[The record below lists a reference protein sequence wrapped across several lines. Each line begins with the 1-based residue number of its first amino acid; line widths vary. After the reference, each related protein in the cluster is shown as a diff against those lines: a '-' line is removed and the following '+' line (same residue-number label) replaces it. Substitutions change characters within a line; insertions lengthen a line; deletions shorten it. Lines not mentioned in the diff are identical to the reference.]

1 MPDEAD
7 RSDAQRLRILHIEDS
22 EADSLLVQQM
32 LVREGL
38 QCEVE
43 RVETREQLEESLR
56 SKSFDLI
63 LADCKLPRF
72 SGLEAL
78 SLSRTLYPNLPFVFV
93 SGTIGEETAIESVRN
108 GATDYV
114 LKDRLS
120 RLVPAVMRALSDA
133 KNRASFQDM
142 EKRLREAQRLEAIGT
157 LAGGVAHDFNNLLT
171 IISGNASLLKLI
183 SDQPARVAAVAETI
197 DRAVQR
203 GSELVRGLLVFARQG
218 QTNLVSI
225 DIAKQVHD
233 TVGMLQATFPENIAI
248 VEEYDSNMPEI
259 LADPAQIDRI
269 FINLL
274 ANARDAMPN
283 GGTITIAASAVQAG
297 PFPDQPKEVAK
308 DYLRIEVTDTGIGI
322 EESVRQHIFEPFF
335 TTKSSGKGTGL
346 GLPVVYGLMQ
356 SHQGFVDVK
365 SEPGVGT
372 AFTLFFPVPSPGE
385 SVAVDRGE
393 PLPIHSSGSETILV
407 VEDES
412 DVAKFL
418 ETLFGLSGYQV
429 LLARESREALELFS
443 VRQEEIRLVFS
454 DVDLAKVDG
463 FALCTRLKELKPDL
477 KVILT
482 SGHIDRSIEQ
492 RQKQYGI
499 DAFVPKPYNPQELVR
514 RVRATLDRPQEH

>member
-7 RSDAQRLRILHIEDS
+7 RNTVQRLRILHIEDS
-22 EADSLLVQQM
+22 EADSLLVQQR
-32 LVREGL
+32 LLREGMDC
-38 QCEVE
+38 QVE
-43 RVETREQLEESLR
+43 RVETREQFEQALR
-56 SKSFDLI
+56 NIPFDLI

-78 SLSRTLYPNLPFVFV
+78 SLAKSMHPNIPFVFV
-93 SGTIGEETAIESVRN
+93 SGTIGEEAAIESLRN

-120 RLVPAVMRALSDA
+120 RLVPAVMRALTDT
-133 KNRASFQDM
+133 KNRANYEQM
-142 EKRLREAQRLEAIGT
+142 EKQLREAQRLEAIGT

-171 IISGNASLLKLI
+171 IISGNISLLKMA
-183 SDQPARVAAVAETI
+183 SDQPTRVLAVAETI
-197 DRAVQR
+197 DRAVLR

-218 QTNLVSI
+218 QTRLTLT
-225 DIAKQVHD
+225 DIAKQLHD
-233 TVGMLQATFPENIAI
+233 TVGMLQATLPENITI
-248 VEEYDSNMPEI
+248 SQRYPPNLPEI
-259 LADPAQIDRI
+259 LADPAQIERI

-274 ANARDAMPN
+274 TNARDAMPD
-283 GGTITIAASAVQAG
+283 GGTITITIETVLAG

-308 DYLRIEVTDTGIGI
+308 EYLKIEVTDTGVGM

-335 TTKSSGKGTGL
+335 TTKPSGKGTGL

-356 SHQGFVDVK
+356 NHKGFVDVN

-372 AFTLFFPVPSPGE
+372 TFTLFFPVPSPGE
-385 SVAVDRGE
+385 RGVVE
-393 PLPIHSSGSETILV
+393 ESEALPISSSGSETILV
-407 VEDES
+407 VEDEY

-418 ETLFGLSGYQV
+418 ETLFGLSGYKV
-429 LLARESREALELFS
+429 LIAKESQEALDLFAE
-443 VRQEEIRLVFS
+443 RREEIRLVFS
-454 DVDLAKVDG
+454 DVGLAKVDG
-463 FALCTRLKELKPDL
+463 FALCTRLKELRPDL

-514 RVRATLDRPQEH
+514 KVRAALDRP

>member
-7 RSDAQRLRILHIEDS
+7 TNTMRLRILHIEDS
-22 EADSLLVQQM
+22 EADSLLIQQR
-32 LVREGL
+32 LLREGL
-38 QCEVE
+38 DCQVD
-43 RVETREQLEESLR
+43 RVETREQFEQALR
-56 SKSFDLI
+56 QIAFDLI

-78 SLSRTLYPNLPFVFV
+78 TLTKSLHPNIPFVFV
-93 SGTIGEETAIESVRN
+93 SGTIGEEAAIESLRN

-120 RLVPAVMRALSDA
+120 RLVPAVMRALADT
-133 KNRASFQDM
+133 KNRANYEQM
-142 EKRLREAQRLEAIGT
+142 EKQLREAQRLEAIGT

-171 IISGNASLLKLI
+171 IISGNISLLKLG
-183 SDQPARVAAVAETI
+183 SDQPSRVLAVAETI

-218 QTNLVSI
+218 ETRLTLT
-225 DIAKQVHD
+225 DIAKQLHD
-233 TVGMLQATFPENIAI
+233 TVAMLRATLPENITI
-248 VEEYDSNMPEI
+248 SQRYSPNLPEI

-274 ANARDAMPN
+274 TNARDAMPD
-283 GGTITIAASAVQAG
+283 GGTITITVDAVQAG

-308 DYLRIEVTDTGIGI
+308 QYLKIEVTDTGIGM

-335 TTKSSGKGTGL
+335 TTKPSGKGTGL

-356 SHQGFVDVK
+356 NHKGFVDVN

-372 AFTLFFPVPSPGE
+372 TFTLFLPVPSPGE
-385 SVAVDRGE
+385 RGVVQESE
-393 PLPIHSSGSETILV
+393 PLPIRSSGSETILV
-407 VEDES
+407 VEDEA

-418 ETLFGLSGYQV
+418 ETLFGLSGYKV
-429 LLARESREALELFS
+429 LLAKESQEALDLFAE
-443 VRQEEIRLVFS
+443 RREEIHLVFS

-463 FALCTRLKELKPDL
+463 FALCTRLKELQPSL

-514 RVRATLDRPQEH
+514 RVRAALDRP

>member
-7 RSDAQRLRILHIEDS
+7 RNMAQQLRILHIEDS
-22 EADSLLVQQM
+22 EADSLLIQQR
-32 LVREGL
+32 LLREGL
-38 QCEVE
+38 DCQVD
-43 RVETREQLEESLR
+43 RVETRDQFEQALR
-56 SKSFDLI
+56 HTPFDLI

-78 SLSRTLYPNLPFVFV
+78 TLAKSFHPNIPFVFV
-93 SGTIGEETAIESVRN
+93 SGTIGEEAAIESLRN

-120 RLVPAVMRALSDA
+120 RLVPAVMRALTDT
-133 KNRASFQDM
+133 KNRANYEQM
-142 EKRLREAQRLEAIGT
+142 EKQLREAQRLEAIGT

-171 IISGNASLLKLI
+171 IISGNISLLKMA
-183 SDQPARVAAVAETI
+183 SDQPARVLAVAETV

-203 GSELVRGLLVFARQG
+203 GAELVRGLLVFARQG
-218 QTNLVSI
+218 QTRLTLT
-225 DIAKQVHD
+225 DIAKQLHE
-233 TVGMLQATFPENIAI
+233 TVGMLQATLSENITIAQH
-248 VEEYDSNMPEI
+248 YPPNLPEI

-274 ANARDAMPN
+274 TNARDAMPH
-283 GGTITIAASAVQAG
+283 GGTITITVEAVLAG

-308 DYLRIEVTDTGIGI
+308 EYLRIEVADTGIGM

-335 TTKSSGKGTGL
+335 TTKPSGQGTGL
-346 GLPVVYGLMQ
+346 GLPVVYGLIQ
-356 SHQGFVDVK
+356 NHQGFVDVK
-365 SEPGVGT
+365 SKPGAGT
-372 AFTLFFPVPSPGE
+372 TFTLFFPIPSPGE
-385 SVAVDRGE
+385 RGVIEESE
-393 PLPIHSSGSETILV
+393 PLPIRSSGSETILV
-407 VEDES
+407 VEDEP

-418 ETLFGLSGYQV
+418 ETLFALSGYKV
-429 LLARESREALELFS
+429 LLAKESQEALELFAE
-443 VRQEEIRLVFS
+443 RGDEIHLVFS

-477 KVILT
+477 KVMLT

-514 RVRATLDRPQEH
+514 RVRAALDRP

>member
-7 RSDAQRLRILHIEDS
+7 RNTVQRLRILHIEDS
-22 EADSLLVQQM
+22 EADSLLVQQR
-32 LVREGL
+32 LLREGMDCHL
-38 QCEVE
+38 D
-43 RVETREQLEESLR
+43 RVETREQFEQALR
-56 SKSFDLI
+56 HIPFDLI

-78 SLSRTLYPNLPFVFV
+78 SLAKSIHPNIPFVFV
-93 SGTIGEETAIESVRN
+93 SGTIGEEAAIESLRN

-120 RLVPAVMRALSDA
+120 RLVPAVMRALTDT
-133 KNRASFQDM
+133 KNRANYEQM
-142 EKRLREAQRLEAIGT
+142 EKQLREAQRLEAIGT

-171 IISGNASLLKLI
+171 IISGNISLLKMA
-183 SDQPARVAAVAETI
+183 SDQPARVLVVAETI

-218 QTNLVSI
+218 QTRLTLT
-225 DIAKQVHD
+225 DIAKQLHD
-233 TVGMLQATFPENIAI
+233 TVGMLQATLPENITI
-248 VEEYDSNMPEI
+248 SQTYPPKLPEI
-259 LADPAQIDRI
+259 LADPAQIERI

-274 ANARDAMPN
+274 TNARDAMPQ
-283 GGTITIAASAVQAG
+283 GGTITIAIEVALAG

-308 DYLRIEVTDTGIGI
+308 EYLKIEVTDTGVGM

-335 TTKSSGKGTGL
+335 TTKPSGKGTGL

-356 SHQGFVDVK
+356 NHKGFVDVN

-372 AFTLFFPVPSPGE
+372 TFNLYFPVPSPGE
-385 SVAVDRGE
+385 RGVVE
-393 PLPIHSSGSETILV
+393 ESETLPISSSGSETILV

-418 ETLFGLSGYQV
+418 ETLFGLSGYKV
-429 LLARESREALELFS
+429 LIAKESQEALDLFAE
-443 VRQEEIRLVFS
+443 RGEEIQLVFS
-454 DVDLAKVDG
+454 DVDLARVDG
-463 FALCTRLKELKPDL
+463 FALCTRLKELQPDL

-514 RVRATLDRPQEH
+514 RVRAALDRP

>member
-1 MPDEAD
+1 MIPDEAN
-7 RSDAQRLRILHIEDS
+7 RSAGQPLHILHIEDS
-22 EADSLLVQQM
+22 EADSLLAQQM
-32 LVREGL
+32 LLREGMN
-38 QCEVE
+38 CRID
-43 RVETREQLEESLR
+43 RVETREQFEHALR
-56 SKSFDLI
+56 DNSFDLI

-78 SLSRTLYPNLPFVFV
+78 TFAQSVYPNIPFVFL
-93 SGTIGEETAIESVRN
+93 SGTIGEETAIESLRN

-120 RLVPAVMRALSDA
+120 RLVPAVMRALADT
-133 KNRASFQDM
+133 KNRASYQQM
-142 EKRLREAQRLEAIGT
+142 EQRLREAQRLEAIGT

-171 IISGNASLLKLI
+171 IISGNISLLRLA
-183 SDQPARVAAVAETI
+183 SDQPGRVLAVAETI

-203 GSELVRGLLVFARQG
+203 GADLVRGLLVFARQG
-218 QTNLVSI
+218 QTRLALT

-233 TVGMLQATFPENIAI
+233 TVGMLQATLPENISITQHYAP
-248 VEEYDSNMPEI
+248 DLPQI

-274 ANARDAMPN
+274 TNARDAMPR
-283 GGTITIAASAVQAG
+283 GGTISITVSLVLAG

-308 DYLRIEVTDTGIGI
+308 EYLRVEVNDTGVGM

-335 TTKSSGKGTGL
+335 TTKPSGKGTGL

-356 SHQGFVDVK
+356 NHHGFVDVK
-365 SEPGVGT
+365 SELGVGT
-372 AFTLFFPVPSPGE
+372 TFTLFFPVPSPGE
-385 SVAVDRGE
+385 RGVME
-393 PLPIHSSGSETILV
+393 ETEALPIRSSGSETILV
-407 VEDES
+407 VEDEA

-418 ETLFGLSGYQV
+418 ETLFALSGYKV
-429 LLARESREALELFS
+429 LLAKGSQEAIETFSEL
-443 VRQEEIRLVFS
+443 REEIHLVFS

-482 SGHIDRSIEQ
+482 SGHIDRSIEE

-514 RVRATLDRPQEH
+514 RVRAALDRP

>member
-7 RSDAQRLRILHIEDS
+7 RNTVQRLRILHIEDS
-22 EADSLLVQQM
+22 EADSLLVQQR
-32 LVREGL
+32 LLREGMDC
-38 QCEVE
+38 QVD
-43 RVETREQLEESLR
+43 RVETREQFEQALR
-56 SKSFDLI
+56 HIPFDLI

-78 SLSRTLYPNLPFVFV
+78 TLAKSMHPNIPFVFV
-93 SGTIGEETAIESVRN
+93 SGTIGEEAAIESLRN

-120 RLVPAVMRALSDA
+120 RLVPAVMRALTDT
-133 KNRASFQDM
+133 KNRANYEQM
-142 EKRLREAQRLEAIGT
+142 EKQLREAQRLEAIGT

-171 IISGNASLLKLI
+171 IISGNISLLKMA
-183 SDQPARVAAVAETI
+183 SDQPTRVLAVAETI
-197 DRAVQR
+197 DRAVLR

-218 QTNLVSI
+218 QTRLTLT
-225 DIAKQVHD
+225 DIAKQLHD
-233 TVGMLQATFPENIAI
+233 TVGMLQATLPENITI
-248 VEEYDSNMPEI
+248 TQRYPPNLPEI
-259 LADPAQIDRI
+259 LADPAQIERI

-274 ANARDAMPN
+274 TNARDAMP
-283 GGTITIAASAVQAG
+283 GGGAITITIATVLAG

-308 DYLRIEVTDTGIGI
+308 EYLKIEVTDTGIGM

-335 TTKSSGKGTGL
+335 TTKPSGKGTGL

-356 SHQGFVDVK
+356 NHKGFVDVN

-372 AFTLFFPVPSPGE
+372 TFTLFFPIPSPGE
-385 SVAVDRGE
+385 RGVVE
-393 PLPIHSSGSETILV
+393 ESETLPIRSSGSETILV

-418 ETLFGLSGYQV
+418 ETLFGLSGYKV
-429 LLARESREALELFS
+429 LIAKESQEALDLFAE
-443 VRQEEIRLVFS
+443 RREEIRLVFS

-463 FALCTRLKELKPDL
+463 FALCTRLKELQPDL

-499 DAFVPKPYNPQELVR
+499 DAFIPKPYNPQELVR
-514 RVRATLDRPQEH
+514 RVRAALDRA

>member
-7 RSDAQRLRILHIEDS
+7 RSLVQRLRILHIEDS
-22 EADSLLVQQM
+22 EADSLLVYQR
-32 LVREGL
+32 LLREGL
-38 QCEVE
+38 DCQLD
-43 RVETREQLEESLR
+43 RVETREQFEQALR
-56 SKSFDLI
+56 HTPFDLI

-78 SLSRTLYPNLPFVFV
+78 TLTKSLLPNIPFVFV
-93 SGTIGEETAIESVRN
+93 SGTIGEEAAIESLRN

-120 RLVPAVMRALSDA
+120 RLVPAVMRALSDT
-133 KNRASFQDM
+133 KNRANYEEM
-142 EKRLREAQRLEAIGT
+142 EQRLHEGQRLEAIGT

-171 IISGNASLLKLI
+171 IISGNISLLKFA
-183 SDQPARVAAVAETI
+183 SDQPERVLAVAETI

-203 GSELVRGLLVFARQG
+203 GAELVRGLLVFARQG
-218 QTNLVSI
+218 QTRLVLA
-225 DIAKQVHD
+225 DIVKPLRD
-233 TVGMLQATFPENIAI
+233 TVGMLQATLPENITVAQH
-248 VEEYDSNMPEI
+248 YPPNLPQI

-274 ANARDAMPN
+274 TNARDAMPE
-283 GGTITIAASAVQAG
+283 GGTITITVDEVLAG

-308 DYLRIEVTDTGIGI
+308 QYLKVEVADTGVGMDD
-322 EESVRQHIFEPFF
+322 SVRQHIFEPFF
-335 TTKSSGKGTGL
+335 TTKPSGKGTGL

-356 SHQGFVDVK
+356 NHQGFVDVK
-365 SEPGVGT
+365 SEPRIGT
-372 AFTLFFPVPSPGE
+372 TFTLFFPIPLPGE
-385 SVAVDRGE
+385 RGVVKESE
-393 PLPIHSSGSETILV
+393 PLPIRSSGSETILV

-418 ETLFGLSGYQV
+418 ETLFALSGYKV
-429 LLARESREALELFS
+429 LLAKGSQEAIDLFAE
-443 VRQEEIRLVFS
+443 RRDEIHLVFS

-463 FALCTRLKELKPDL
+463 FALCTRLKESKPDL
-477 KVILT
+477 KVMLT

-514 RVRATLDRPQEH
+514 RVRAALDRP

>member
-1 MPDEAD
+1 M
-7 RSDAQRLRILHIEDS
+7 AQRLRILHIEDS
-22 EADSLLVQQM
+22 EADSLLVQQR
-32 LVREGL
+32 LLREGMDC
-38 QCEVE
+38 QVD
-43 RVETREQLEESLR
+43 RVETREQFEHALR
-56 SKSFDLI
+56 HIPFDLI

-78 SLSRTLYPNLPFVFV
+78 TLTKALHPNIPFVFV
-93 SGTIGEETAIESVRN
+93 SGTIGEEAAIESLRN

-120 RLVPAVMRALSDA
+120 RLVPAVMRALTDT
-133 KNRASFQDM
+133 KNRASYEQM
-142 EKRLREAQRLEAIGT
+142 EKQLREAQRLEAIGT

-171 IISGNASLLKLI
+171 IISGNISLLKMA
-183 SDQPARVAAVAETI
+183 SDQPTRILAVAETI

-218 QTNLVSI
+218 QTRLTLT
-225 DIAKQVHD
+225 DIGKQLHD
-233 TVGMLQATFPENIAI
+233 TVGMLQATLPENITI
-248 VEEYDSNMPEI
+248 SQRYPPNLPEI
-259 LADPAQIDRI
+259 LADPAQIERI

-274 ANARDAMPN
+274 TNARDAMPH
-283 GGTITIAASAVQAG
+283 GGAITITVGAVLAG

-308 DYLRIEVTDTGIGI
+308 EYLKIEVTDTGIGM

-335 TTKSSGKGTGL
+335 TTKPSGKGTGL

-356 SHQGFVDVK
+356 NHKGFVDVN
-365 SEPGVGT
+365 SEPGIGT
-372 AFTLFFPVPSPGE
+372 TFTLFFPVPSPGE
-385 SVAVDRGE
+385 RGTVEESE
-393 PLPIHSSGSETILV
+393 PLPIRSSGSETILV

-418 ETLFGLSGYQV
+418 ETLFGLSGYKV
-429 LLARESREALELFS
+429 LIAKESQEALDLFAE
-443 VRQEEIRLVFS
+443 RREEIRLVFS

-463 FALCTRLKELKPDL
+463 FALCTRLKEQQPDL

-514 RVRATLDRPQEH
+514 RVRAALDRP

>member
-7 RSDAQRLRILHIEDS
+7 RNLVQRLRILHIEDS
-22 EADSLLVQQM
+22 EADSLLVQQR
-32 LVREGL
+32 LLREGL
-38 QCEVE
+38 DCQVD
-43 RVETREQLEESLR
+43 RVETRDQFEQALR
-56 SKSFDLI
+56 HTPFDLI

-78 SLSRTLYPNLPFVFV
+78 TLAKSMHPHIPFVFV
-93 SGTIGEETAIESVRN
+93 SGTIGEEAAIESLRN

-120 RLVPAVMRALSDA
+120 RLVPAVMRALTDT
-133 KNRASFQDM
+133 KNRANYEQM
-142 EKRLREAQRLEAIGT
+142 EKQLREAQRLEAIGT

-171 IISGNASLLKLI
+171 IISGNISLLRMA
-183 SDQPARVAAVAETI
+183 SDQPTRVLAVAETV

-218 QTNLVSI
+218 QTRLTLT
-225 DIAKQVHD
+225 DIAKQLHD
-233 TVGMLQATFPENIAI
+233 TVGMLQATLPENITI
-248 VEEYDSNMPEI
+248 SQQYPPNLPEI
-259 LADPAQIDRI
+259 LADPAQIERI

-274 ANARDAMPN
+274 TNARDAMPD
-283 GGTITIAASAVQAG
+283 GGAITITVDAVLAG
-297 PFPDQPKEVAK
+297 PFPDRPKEVAK
-308 DYLRIEVTDTGIGI
+308 EYLKIEVTDTGIGM

-335 TTKSSGKGTGL
+335 TTKPSGKGTGL

-356 SHQGFVDVK
+356 NHKGFVDVN
-365 SEPGVGT
+365 SEPGAGT
-372 AFTLFFPVPSPGE
+372 TFTLFFPVPSPEERGVVEE
-385 SVAVDRGE
+385 SER
-393 PLPIHSSGSETILV
+393 LPISSSGSETILV

-418 ETLFGLSGYQV
+418 ETLFGLSGYKV
-429 LLARESREALELFS
+429 LIAKESQEALDLFAE
-443 VRQEEIRLVFS
+443 RREEIKLVFS

-463 FALCTRLKELKPDL
+463 FALCTRLKELQPDL

-514 RVRATLDRPQEH
+514 RVRAALDRP

>member
-7 RSDAQRLRILHIEDS
+7 TSVVQALRILHIEDS
-22 EADSLLVQQM
+22 EADSLLVHQK
-32 LVREGL
+32 LLHEGL
-38 QCEVE
+38 DCQVD
-43 RVETREQLEESLR
+43 RVETREQFERALR
-56 SKSFDLI
+56 QNSFDLI

-78 SLSRTLYPNLPFVFV
+78 SLARAQHPHIPFVFL
-93 SGTIGEETAIESVRN
+93 SGTIGEEAAIESLRN

-120 RLVPAVMRALSDA
+120 RLVPAVMRALTDT
-133 KNRASFQDM
+133 KNRANYEEM

-171 IISGNASLLKLI
+171 IISGNTSLLKLA
-183 SDQPARVAAVAETI
+183 SDQPTRILAVAETI

-203 GSELVRGLLVFARQG
+203 GAELVRGLLVFARQG
-218 QTNLVSI
+218 QTRLTQT
-225 DIAKQVHD
+225 DIAKQLHD
-233 TVGMLQATFPENIAI
+233 TAGILQATLPENIKI
-248 VEEYDSNMPEI
+248 SQHYPPNLPEI

-274 ANARDAMPN
+274 TNARDAMPD
-283 GGTITIAASAVQAG
+283 GGAITITVEAVLAG

-308 DYLRIEVTDTGIGI
+308 EYLKVEVTDTGIGM

-335 TTKSSGKGTGL
+335 TTKPSGKGTGL

-356 SHQGFVDVK
+356 NHQGFVDVK
-365 SEPGVGT
+365 SEPGIGT
-372 AFTLFFPVPSPGE
+372 TFTLYFPVPSPGE
-385 SVAVDRGE
+385 RGAVEESE
-393 PLPIHSSGSETILV
+393 PLPIRSSGFETILV

-418 ETLFGLSGYQV
+418 ETLFGLSGYKV
-429 LLARESREALELFS
+429 LLAKGSQEALQLFAE
-443 VRQEEIRLVFS
+443 RQEEIHLVFS

-514 RVRATLDRPQEH
+514 RVRAALDRP

>member
-1 MPDEAD
+1 MLEEED
-7 RSDAQRLRILHIEDS
+7 RSVEQRLRILHIEDS
-22 EADSLLVQQM
+22 EADSLLVEQL

-38 QCEVE
+38 ACLID
-43 RVETREQLEESLR
+43 RVETREQLEGALR
-56 SKSFDLI
+56 RTSFDLI

-78 SLSRTLYPNLPFVFV
+78 ALARARYPDIPFVFL
-93 SGTIGEETAIESVRN
+93 SGTIGEETAIESLRN

-120 RLVPAVMRALSDA
+120 RLVPAVMRALADT
-133 KNRASFQDM
+133 KNRASLEQM

-171 IISGNASLLKLI
+171 IISGNASLLKLA
-183 SDQPARVAAVAETI
+183 SDQPFRVLTVAETI
-197 DRAVQR
+197 ERAVQR
-203 GSELVRGLLVFARQG
+203 GSDLVRGLLVFARQG
-218 QTNLVSI
+218 PTRLVPTDVI
-225 DIAKQVHD
+225 KQLHD
-233 TVGMLQATFPENIAI
+233 TIGMLMATLPENIAI
-248 VEEYDSNMPEI
+248 TQNYPPNLPNI

-274 ANARDAMPN
+274 TNARDAMPN
-283 GGTITIAASAVQAG
+283 GGTITITANAVPAG

-308 DYLRIEVTDTGIGI
+308 EYLRIEVTDTGIGMD
-322 EESVRQHIFEPFF
+322 ESVRQHIFEPFF
-335 TTKSSGKGTGL
+335 TTKPSGKGTGL

-356 SHQGFVDVK
+356 SHQGYVDVK
-365 SEPGVGT
+365 SRPGFGT
-372 AFTLFFPVPSPGE
+372 TFILFFPIPAAGE
-385 SVAVDRGE
+385 RGIVEESE
-393 PLPIHSSGSETILV
+393 PLPIRSSGSETILV

-418 ETLFGLSGYQV
+418 ETLFALSGYKV
-429 LLARESREALELFS
+429 LLAKESQEALELFS
-443 VRQEEIRLVFS
+443 GRRDEIQLVFS
-454 DVDLAKVDG
+454 DVDLAKLDG
-463 FALCTRLKELKPDL
+463 FALCTRLKELKPGL
-477 KVILT
+477 KVMLT

-514 RVRATLDRPQEH
+514 RVRAALDRP